1 MDIEQFIVESNRAGT
16 GDEVFELF
24 QKALLGHGFDR
35 VIYSLITEHPSIDQ
49 PAGHGVQ
56 KNYPA
61 DWMHHYMQNG
71 YEKLDPVPRFAFT
84 SARPFTWSWL
94 KAETPLDYAA
104 ARVMSE
110 AEEAGLHDGVGIP
123 IHGPN
128 GEIAGVGLASS
139 CKGVWPGKDSLCVLR
154 TLALQF
160 HLAYAE
166 HQRGS
171 DPHHA
176 VRLTAR
182 EKEILLWAAEGKSD
196 QVIADIL
203 GVAYPTIRYHLQN
216 IFRKLGANERTFAVV
231 KALRIGLI
239 TPSIVLPR

>member
-1 MDIEQFIVESNRAGT
+1 MDIEQFIVESNRAEN
-16 GDEVFELF
+16 GDTVFELF

-35 VIYSLITEHPSIDQ
+35 VIYSLITEHRSIGQ
-49 PAGHGVQ
+49 QAGHGVQ

-61 DWMHHYMQNG
+61 DWMQHYMQNG

-94 KAETPLDYAA
+94 RAETPLDRAA
-104 ARVMSE
+104 VRVMSE

-139 CKGVWPGKDSLCVLR
+139 SKGVRPEKDRLCVLR

-166 HQRGS
+166 RQISS
-171 DPHHA
+171 DTDTI
-176 VRLTAR
+176 RLTAR